1 MNNAEF
7 IQLHAEC
14 VTAMRAYFTEADV
27 TTRMLAKCT
36 AEPLPFA
43 ERMSLISQEL
53 IETNAQTRYVS
64 AKRLLHDAARLGYE
78 FSN

>member
-1 MNNAEF
+1 MNKAEF
-7 IQLHAEC
+7 IELHAEC
-14 VTAMRAYFTEADV
+14 VTAMRGYFVEADI

-53 IETNAQTRYVS
+53 TETNAQTRY
-64 AKRLLHDAARLGYE
+64 AMQNA
-78 FSN
+78 FSTMRGDSDTGF